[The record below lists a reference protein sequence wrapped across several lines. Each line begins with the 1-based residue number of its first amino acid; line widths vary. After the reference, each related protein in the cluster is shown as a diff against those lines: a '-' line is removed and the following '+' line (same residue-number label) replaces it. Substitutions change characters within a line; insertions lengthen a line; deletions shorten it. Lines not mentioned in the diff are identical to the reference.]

1 MRFMHIEKMCE
12 KTKKDPENKHI
23 SAVFGVLKNCC

>member
-12 KTKKDPENKHI
+12 KTKKNPGNKHF
-23 SAVFGVLKNCC
+23 SAIFGVFKYCC